1 MTPRMYALWMAQ
13 PVLQA
18 VVVGVLLWRK
28 RHKSFPVFFFYL
40 ISQVAVFAIT
50 FITFQME
57 NYPLRFYSYWICQ
70 AISLAIGFKVI
81 QEVFLDVFRPYPA
94 LKDLG
99 SVMFKWAALVMLL
112 VAGVVAAASSVSSAG
127 PLVQAV
133 LTVERCVRVVQIGLI
148 MFLLVFSKYLGVSW
162 RQQSFGIALGFGISA
177 SVHLATWAV
186 VANADPNPNVRN
198 LLAFLNMAVYHL
210 SVLIW
215 YYFLLVPAKDHKK
228 PPTAPT
234 NPPSGSSGDHE
245 ETLEDWNRELER
257 LIHQ

>member
-81 QEVFLDVFRPYPA
+81 QEVFSRCFPA
-94 LKDLG
+94 LSGAELRPG
-99 SVMFKWAALVMLL
+99 SVMFEWAALVMLL
-112 VAGVVAAASSVSSAG
+112 VAGVVAAASSVSSAAWS
-127 PLVQAV
+127 VQACS
-133 LTVERCVRVVQIGLI
+133 R
-148 MFLLVFSKYLGVSW
+148 
-162 RQQSFGIALGFGISA
+162 
-177 SVHLATWAV
+177 
-186 VANADPNPNVRN
+186 
-198 LLAFLNMAVYHL
+198 
-210 SVLIW
+210 
-215 YYFLLVPAKDHKK
+215 
-228 PPTAPT
+228 
-234 NPPSGSSGDHE
+234 
-245 ETLEDWNRELER
+245 
-257 LIHQ
+257 